1 MTNEIIL
8 IIGGWLLGTFSS
20 LLIPEWINHR
30 EKSREKKNY
39 KNILTIEIEKL
50 KKRLQN
56 DIKTFREEY
65 ELKSNNAET
74 DLMYQLIHYSPMI
87 LGNPYNLIFYQEN
100 YKNLIYHSDGKREKI
115 INVFERLLTMNSYIQ
130 IYNDLPA
137 ENDDKSIVNFKHKLV
152 MNYFG
157 HLKIVN
163 EEISLI

>member
-1 MTNEIIL
+1 MMVANMTNEIIL

-100 YKNLIYHSDGKREKI
+100 YKNLIYHSDAK
-115 INVFERLLTMNSYIQ
+115 
-130 IYNDLPA
+130 
-137 ENDDKSIVNFKHKLV
+137 
-152 MNYFG
+152 
-157 HLKIVN
+157 
-163 EEISLI
+163 